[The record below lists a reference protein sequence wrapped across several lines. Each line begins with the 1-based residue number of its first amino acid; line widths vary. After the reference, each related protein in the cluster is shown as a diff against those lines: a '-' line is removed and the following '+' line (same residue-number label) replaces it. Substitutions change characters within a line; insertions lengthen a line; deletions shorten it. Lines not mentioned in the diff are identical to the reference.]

1 MVVRVLGPLASLLA
15 RLRVS
20 RQLALLGLV
29 LIVPAVLAGRAY
41 HGAQSTQIDF
51 SAQEQV
57 GVRALGPANELLVQT
72 VRARSAAVS
81 AALAHEAGPASATGA
96 VRAALAHND
105 AADRAVGD
113 TLGARERWKALRAS
127 ITAVLDAPAP
137 DSATAAIDTY
147 TKAVDAAMGWVTEVG
162 NASNLILD
170 PDLDSY
176 YVMDALVTKAPAI
189 AASAGPGAAQQLALA
204 DIPGGGSRSDH
215 IELAAQAGAVATNVT
230 ALMTGLTTS
239 YDNTLDGQLRAKVG
253 GP

>member
-81 AALAHEAGPASATGA
+81 AALAHEAVPASATGA

-176 YVMDALVTKAPAI
+176 YVMDAVVTKAPAV
-189 AASAGPGAAQQLALA
+189 AAAARLCADRHLALHA
-204 DIPGGGSRSDH
+204 PAGDARAAGRRAAERPHRAPLAGRRGLDQPGGLARRRED
-215 IELAAQAGAVATNVT
+215 ELRVDRGRDV
-230 ALMTGLTTS
+230 
-239 YDNTLDGQLRAKVG
+239 
-253 GP
+253 